1 MGTANLC
8 ISIQHAY
15 ICKCYSAEEAISTL
29 HSTHYIPLFRG
40 KIRRRI
46 TRADASQNPYFFFFF
61 FGFVVAFKC
70 PKTCM
75 ISGDE
80 NNDGESN

>member
-29 HSTHYIPLFRG
+29 HSTHSIPLFRG
-40 KIRRRI
+40 KIRRKI
-46 TRADASQNPYFFFFF
+46 TRTDASQHRYFFF
-61 FGFVVAFKC
+61 FGFVVVFKC

-80 NNDGESN
+80 NNDAESN